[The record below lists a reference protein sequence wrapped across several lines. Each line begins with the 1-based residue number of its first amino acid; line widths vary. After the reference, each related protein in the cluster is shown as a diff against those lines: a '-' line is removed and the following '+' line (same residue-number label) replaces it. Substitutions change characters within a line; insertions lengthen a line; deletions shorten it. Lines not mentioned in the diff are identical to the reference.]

1 MLMVSQLFLAGLF
14 LVAATLSW
22 WSIIWLHGFNCPNF
36 IHQFLKFSC
45 VPTWNEQSKESEL
58 VFFPFWERM
67 AFEKCDCC
75 LQWASGELQFR
86 LLVSMV
92 SLSLIL
98 KMFDQKDFSLV
109 SNRFYTV
116 TVTGLDVEKI
126 PHVRM
131 SFLGRQSCRGCA
143 GTQGG
148 CVWVGELTD
157 RPALHLTAGFYP
169 SIAVRP
175 EMSPCLL

>member
-1 MLMVSQLFLAGLF
+1 
-14 LVAATLSW
+14 
-22 WSIIWLHGFNCPNF
+22 
-36 IHQFLKFSC
+36 
-45 VPTWNEQSKESEL
+45 
-58 VFFPFWERM
+58 M

-92 SLSLIL
+92 TLSLIL

-126 PHVRM
+126 PYVRM

-143 GTQGG
+143 RYPRKMRVGG
-148 CVWVGELTD
+148 RVD
-157 RPALHLTAGFYP
+157 RPASPP
-169 SIAVRP
+169 SD
-175 EMSPCLL
+175 CWLLPQYSGTT